1 MPRACRCH
9 RSSNKPGSRPA
20 AAVVAVVRRPHPHR
34 PLRQRPRA
42 ESAALG
48 MDISRFFIDRPR
60 FAAVLSIFIFLIGL
74 LAIFQLPISEYPE
87 VAPPQVVVRAQFP
100 GANPRVIS
108 ETVAAPLEEAVNGV
122 EGLLYYESQGTSDGG
137 MTLTVTFKVGTDA
150 EAAETAVQN
159 RVQRALPRLPEIVRQ
174 VGVTTEKQASN
185 LTMVVHLVSPDNSRD
200 ALYLRNYG
208 VLQVRDDLQRVPG
221 MGSVLLFGGGDYA
234 MRVWLDPGKL
244 AARNLTASDVV
255 GAIREQN
262 TQVAAGVVGAPPS
275 TTGTEFQLSVNA
287 QGRLST
293 EAQFADIIVRTDTT
307 SGAMVRLKDVG
318 RVEMSSNSYGLRSL
332 LNNKEAAAIAIFQ
345 APGSNALA
353 LSDGVRA
360 RMEALKPNFPDGV
373 DYAIVYD
380 PTRFVQTSIEKVVVT
395 LIEAVLLV
403 VLVVIVFLQTWR
415 ASIIP
420 LLAVPVSIVGTF
432 AALLALG
439 FSINTLTLFGLVL
452 AIGIVV
458 DDAIVV
464 VENVERNIERGLTPH
479 DATVQAMREVSGPI
493 VAIALVLCAV
503 FVPLAFVPG
512 LSGQFYKQFAVTIA
526 ISTVISAFNS
536 LTLSP
541 ALSALLLRPHDAPK
555 DGLTRG
561 MDKLFGGF
569 FRGFNRFFKRSSNA
583 YGRGVGGVL
592 RRKTVSLVVYGLLLA
607 LTAFMFIRTPSG
619 FVPAPDKQ
627 YLIGIA
633 QLPAGASLDRTDAV
647 IREMSAIALKVP
659 GIVDAVAFPGLS
671 IAGFSAAPN
680 EGLIFFGLEGF
691 DQRTSADKSK
701 FAILGQVNGALQSI
715 QGARIFVVPPPAVD
729 GLGAA
734 GGFKV
739 QVQDR
744 GGLGEQALYG
754 SVWGI
759 LGPIY
764 GNPKTSIGTPFSS
777 YDINVPQLLADVDRV
792 RAQQMGV
799 RLSDIYDT
807 LQINLGSLYVNDF
820 NRFGKTYQVIVQAD
834 APFRSQAGDITQ
846 LKTRNAKGE
855 MVPLAALM
863 TVEPTFGPTRVT
875 RYNGFPSAD
884 INGAPNPGFSSGQA
898 EGEIETLLKS
908 LPRGMS
914 YEWTDLSYQDRL
926 TRDVAIPG
934 LGIKLPTLAAVLTL
948 SVLLVVLVL
957 AAQYESWTL
966 PLAIIL
972 IVPMGVMSALIGV
985 WMSSLPPFMQAGD
998 LNIFTQVALVVL
1010 VGLACKNA
1018 ILIVEFA
1025 KELEEQGK
1033 AMKDA
1038 VLEACR
1044 LRLRPILMT
1053 SIAFCAGVIPLI
1065 LGSGA
1070 GSEMRRAMG
1079 IAVFSGMLGVTL
1091 FGIFLT
1097 PVFYALVRGST
1108 ERRRAK
1114 AATLRAQIDA
1124 SAHAVED
1131 DNGNGGAR

>member
-1 MPRACRCH
+1 
-9 RSSNKPGSRPA
+9 
-20 AAVVAVVRRPHPHR
+20 
-34 PLRQRPRA
+34 
-42 ESAALG
+42 

-60 FAAVLSIFIFLIGL
+60 FATVLSIFIFLIGAL
-74 LAIFQLPISEYPE
+74 SIFQLPVSEYPE
-87 VAPPQVVVRAQFP
+87 VAPPQVVVRAQYP

-108 ETVAAPLEEAVNGV
+108 ETVATPLEEQINGI
-122 EGLLYYESQGTSDGG
+122 ENLLYFESQATADGQ
-137 MTLTVTFKVGTDA
+137 MSLTVTFKVGTNP

-159 RVQRALPRLPEIVRQ
+159 RVNRALPRLPEIVRQ
-174 VGVTTEKQASN
+174 IGVVTEKQASN
-185 LTMVVHLVSPDNSRD
+185 LTMVVHLLSPDDSRD

-208 VLQVRDDLQRVPG
+208 QLNIRDELLRIPG
-221 MGSVLLFGGGDYA
+221 MGSVIMFGAGDYA

-244 AARNLTASDVV
+244 AARGLTSADVV
-255 GAIREQN
+255 GALREQN
-262 TQVAAGVVGAPPS
+262 AQVAAGVVGAPPAAK
-275 TTGTEFQLSVNA
+275 GVEFQLAINT
-287 QGRLST
+287 QGRLQS
-293 EAQFADIIVRTDTT
+293 EAEFADVIIRSDTA
-307 SGAMVRLKDVG
+307 SGALVRIKDVG
-318 RVEMSSNSYGLRSL
+318 RVELSSNTYALRSL
-332 LNNKEAAAIAIFQ
+332 LNNKEAAAIAVFQ

-353 LSDGVRA
+353 LSNDVRA
-360 RMEALKPNFPDGV
+360 VMDRLAPSFPEGV
-373 DYAIVYD
+373 KYAIVYD
-380 PTRFVQTSIEKVVVT
+380 PTRFVQTSIEKVITT

-432 AALLALG
+432 AALLMLG

-464 VENVERNIERGLTPH
+464 VENVERNIERGLTPR

-493 VAIALVLCAV
+493 IAIALVLCAV

-512 LSGQFYKQFAVTIA
+512 LSGQFYRQFAVTIA

-541 ALSALLLRPHDAPK
+541 ALASILLRPHDAPK
-555 DGLTRG
+555 DWLTRG

-569 FRGFNRFFKRSSNA
+569 FRWFNRVFKRSSNA
-583 YGRGVGGVL
+583 YGRGVTGIL
-592 RRKTVSLVVYGLLLA
+592 QRKSIALVVYALLIGATLVLFA
-607 LTAFMFIRTPSG
+607 RVPAG

-633 QLPAGASLDRTDAV
+633 QLPAGSSLDRTEAV

-659 GIVDAVAFPGLS
+659 GIVDSVAFPGLS

-680 EGLIFFGLEGF
+680 EGLVFFGLESF
-691 DQRTSADKSK
+691 DKRTSADKSK
-701 FAILGQVNGALQSI
+701 FAILGQVNGAIQQI
-715 QGARIFVVPPPAVD
+715 QGARMFVVPPPAVD

-734 GGFKV
+734 GGFKI

-744 GGLGEQALYG
+744 ASLGEQALFG
-754 SVWGI
+754 AVWGT
-759 LGPIY
+759 LGQVY
-764 GNPKTSIGTPFSS
+764 GNPKTSIGTPFST
-777 YDINVPQLLADVDRV
+777 YDINVPQLLAQVDRT
-792 RAQQMGV
+792 RAKQMGV
-799 RLSDIYDT
+799 GLADIYDT

-820 NRFGKTYQVIVQAD
+820 TQFGKTYQVIVQAD
-834 APFRSQAGDITQ
+834 APFRSDAESITQ

-855 MVPLAALM
+855 MVPLSALM

-884 INGAPNPGFSSGQA
+884 INGAPNPGFSSAQA
-898 EGEIETLLKS
+898 EGEIEKLLTQ
-908 LPRGMS
+908 LPRGMA

-926 TRDVAIPG
+926 TRDVAVPG
-934 LGIKLPTLAAVLTL
+934 TSWRAPTLAAVLAL
-948 SVLLVVLVL
+948 SVIFVILVL
-957 AAQYESWTL
+957 AAQYESWSL

-972 IVPMGVMSALIGV
+972 IVPMGVLSALFGV
-985 WMSSLPPFMQAGD
+985 WLSSFPPFMQPGD

-1025 KELEEQGK
+1025 KELEEHGKSMQG
-1033 AMKDA
+1033 A
-1038 VLEACR
+1038 VIEACR

-1053 SIAFCAGVIPLI
+1053 SIAFCAGVH
-1065 LGSGA
+1065 SA
-1070 GSEMRRAMG
+1070 DSRQ
-1079 IAVFSGMLGVTL
+1079 
-1091 FGIFLT
+1091 
-1097 PVFYALVRGST
+1097 
-1108 ERRRAK
+1108 RRRQRD
-1114 AATLRAQIDA
+1114 AARDGHCRVLGHGWRDLLRHLPHAGVLRAAAQGHRA
-1124 SAHAVED
+1124 SA
-1131 DNGNGGAR
+1131 

>member
-1 MPRACRCH
+1 
-9 RSSNKPGSRPA
+9 
-20 AAVVAVVRRPHPHR
+20 
-34 PLRQRPRA
+34 
-42 ESAALG
+42 

-60 FAAVLSIFIFLIGL
+60 FAAVLSIFIFMIGAM
-74 LAIFQLPISEYPE
+74 AIFKLPVSEYPE
-87 VAPPQVVVRAQFP
+87 VAPPQIVVRAQYP

-108 ETVAAPLEEAVNGV
+108 ETVATPLEEQISGIEN
-122 EGLLYYESQGTSDGG
+122 LLYFASQATADGG
-137 MTLTVTFKVGTDA
+137 MSLTVTFKIGTSP

-159 RVQRALPRLPEIVRQ
+159 RINRALPRLPDIVRQ
-174 VGVTTEKQASN
+174 IGVTTEKQASN

-208 VLQVRDDLQRVPG
+208 QLNVRDDLLRLPG
-221 MGSVLLFGGGDYA
+221 MGSVLMFGAGDYA
-234 MRVWLDPGKL
+234 MRVWLDPSKL
-244 AARNLTASDVV
+244 AARNLTAGDVV
-255 GAIREQN
+255 AAIREQN
-262 TQVAAGVVGAPPS
+262 AQVAAGVVGAAPAPK
-275 TTGTEFQLSVNA
+275 GTDFQLAINT
-287 QGRLST
+287 QGRLVT
-293 EAQFADIIVRTDTT
+293 PEQFADIIVRADTA
-307 SGAMVRLKDVG
+307 SGALVRVKDIG
-318 RVEMSSNSYGLRSL
+318 RVELSANTYSLRSL
-332 LNNKEAAAIAIFQ
+332 LNNKEAAAIAVFQ

-353 LSDGVRA
+353 LSNSVRA
-360 RMEALKPNFPDGV
+360 TMDKLKPNFPPGV

-380 PTRFVQTSIEKVVVT
+380 PTRFVQTSIEKVVAT

-415 ASIIP
+415 ASVIP

-541 ALSALLLRPHDAPK
+541 AMAAILLRPHDAPK
-555 DGLTRG
+555 DRVTRV
-561 MDKLFGGF
+561 MDSVFGRF
-569 FRGFNRFFKRSSNA
+569 FGWFNRVFKRGSNA

-592 RRKTVSLVVYGLLLA
+592 QRKSVALLVYALLIAATLFLFA
-607 LTAFMFIRTPSG
+607 RTPSG

-627 YLIGIA
+627 YLVGIA
-633 QLPAGASLDRTDAV
+633 QLPAGASLDRTEAV

-659 GIVDAVAFPGLS
+659 GIVDSVAFPGLS

-680 EGLIFFGLEGF
+680 EGIVFFGLESF
-691 DQRTSADKSK
+691 DKRTSPDKSK
-701 FAILGQVNGALQSI
+701 FAILGRVNGAIQQI
-715 QGARIFVVPPPAVD
+715 QGARMFVVPPPAVD

-734 GGFKV
+734 GGFKL

-744 GGLGEQALYG
+744 SGQGEQALFG
-754 SVWGI
+754 AVWGT
-759 LGPIY
+759 LGQVY
-764 GNPKTSIGTPFSS
+764 GNPQSTIGTPFST
-777 YDINVPQLLADVDRV
+777 YDINVPQLVANVDRT
-792 RAQQMGV
+792 RAKQMGV
-799 RLSDIYDT
+799 GLADIYNT

-820 NRFGKTYQVIVQAD
+820 TQFGKTYQVIVQAD
-834 APFRSQAGDITQ
+834 APFRADAQAITQ
-846 LKTRNAKGE
+846 LKTRNAKGD
-855 MVPLAALM
+855 MVPLSALM
-863 TVEPTFGPTRVT
+863 QVEPTFGPTRVT

-884 INGAPNPGFSSGQA
+884 INGAAKPGYSSGQA
-898 EGEIETLLKS
+898 EGEIEALLKQ

-926 TRDVAIPG
+926 TRDVSIPG
-934 LGIKLPTLAAVLTL
+934 TDLKVPTLAAVLAL
-948 SVLLVVLVL
+948 SVVLVVLVL

-966 PLAIIL
+966 PLAIIM
-972 IVPMGVMSALIGV
+972 IVPMGVLSALFGV
-985 WMSSLPPFMQAGD
+985 WISSLPLFKQPGD

-1025 KELEEQGK
+1025 KELEAQGRGVS
-1033 AMKDA
+1033 DA
-1038 VLEACR
+1038 VIEACR

-1065 LGSGA
+1065 VGSGA

-1097 PVFYALVRGST
+1097 PVFYALLRKGT
-1108 ERRRAK
+1108 EKRRAH
-1114 AATLRAQIDA
+1114 AAEVRAQVDA
-1124 SAHAVED
+1124 SAHPPIQEASK
-1131 DNGNGGAR
+1131 

>member
-1 MPRACRCH
+1 M
-9 RSSNKPGSRPA
+9 S
-20 AAVVAVVRRPHPHR
+20 
-34 PLRQRPRA
+34 
-42 ESAALG
+42 
-48 MDISRFFIDRPR
+48 
-60 FAAVLSIFIFLIGL
+60 
-74 LAIFQLPISEYPE
+74 
-87 VAPPQVVVRAQFP
+87 
-100 GANPRVIS
+100 
-108 ETVAAPLEEAVNGV
+108 
-122 EGLLYYESQGTSDGG
+122 
-137 MTLTVTFKVGTDA
+137 LTVTFKIGTNP

-159 RVQRALPRLPEIVRQ
+159 RINRALPRLPEIVRQ
-174 VGVTTEKQASN
+174 IGVTTEKQASN

-208 VLQVRDDLQRVPG
+208 QLNVRDDLLRLPG
-221 MGSVLLFGGGDYA
+221 MGSVLMFGAGDYA
-234 MRVWLDPGKL
+234 MRVWLDPTKV

-255 GAIREQN
+255 AAIREQN
-262 TQVAAGVVGAPPS
+262 AQVAAGVVGAAPAPK
-275 TTGTEFQLSVNA
+275 GTDFELAINT
-287 QGRLST
+287 QGRLVT
-293 EAQFADIIVRTDTT
+293 EAQFADIIVRVDAAT
-307 SGAMVRLKDVG
+307 GALVRVKDIG
-318 RVEMSSNSYGLRSL
+318 RVELSANTYALRSL
-332 LNNKEAAAIAIFQ
+332 LNNKEAAAIAVFQ

-353 LSDGVRA
+353 LSNSVRA
-360 RMEALKPNFPDGV
+360 SMDKLKPGFPSGV

-464 VENVERNIERGLTPH
+464 VENVERNIERGLTPR

-493 VAIALVLCAV
+493 IAIALMLCAV

-512 LSGQFYKQFAVTIA
+512 LSGQFYKQFAATIA

-541 ALSALLLRPHDAPK
+541 ALAAILLRPHDTNANAPK
-555 DGLTRG
+555 DRVTRG
-561 MDKLFGGF
+561 LDAVFGRF
-569 FRGFNRFFKRSSNA
+569 FAWFNRVFKRSSA
-583 YGRGVGGVL
+583 SYGRGVAGVL
-592 RRKTVSLVVYGLLLA
+592 QRKSAALLVYALLIAATLFLFA
-607 LTAFMFIRTPSG
+607 RTPSG

-627 YLIGIA
+627 YLVGIA

-659 GIVDAVAFPGLS
+659 GIVNSVAFPGLS

-680 EGLIFFGLEGF
+680 EGIVFFGLESF
-691 DQRTSADKSK
+691 DKRTNPEKSK
-701 FAILGQVNGALQSI
+701 FAILGQVNGAIQQI
-715 QGARIFVVPPPAVD
+715 QGARMFVVPPPAVD

-734 GGFKV
+734 GGFKL

-744 GGLGEQALYG
+744 SGQGEQALYG
-754 SVWGI
+754 AVMGT
-759 LGPIY
+759 LGQVY
-764 GNPKTSIGTPFSS
+764 GNPSSSIGTPFST
-777 YDINVPQLLADVDRV
+777 YDINVPQLQANVDRT
-792 RAQQMGV
+792 RAKQMGV
-799 RLSDIYDT
+799 GLTDIYNT

-820 NRFGKTYQVIVQAD
+820 SQFGKTYQVIVQAD
-834 APFRSQAGDITQ
+834 APFRADAQAITQ
-846 LKTRNAKGE
+846 LKTRNSQGE
-855 MVPLAALM
+855 MVPLSALM
-863 TVEPTFGPTRVT
+863 QVEPTFGPTRVT

-884 INGAPNPGFSSGQA
+884 INGAANPGFSSGQA
-898 EGEIETLLKS
+898 EGEIEGLLKQ

-914 YEWTDLSYQDRL
+914 YEWTDLSYQERL
-926 TRDVAIPG
+926 TRDISIPG
-934 LGIKLPTLAAVLTL
+934 TTLKVPTLAAVLAL

-966 PLAIIL
+966 PLAIIM
-972 IVPMGVMSALIGV
+972 IVPMGVLSALFGV
-985 WMSSLPPFMQAGD
+985 WVSSLPPFMQPGD

-1025 KELEEQGK
+1025 KELEAQGR
-1033 AMKDA
+1033 A
-1038 VLEACR
+1038 VHEAVIEACR

-1053 SIAFCAGVIPLI
+1053 SIAFCAGVVPLI
-1065 LGSGA
+1065 VGSGA

-1097 PVFYALVRGST
+1097 PVFYALLRKGT
-1108 ERRRAK
+1108 EKRRAH
-1114 AATLRAQIDA
+1114 AAEVRAQVDA
-1124 SAHAVED
+1124 SAHPPVE
-1131 DNGNGGAR
+1131 GAAK